1 MRIGIRGRAVV
12 TLSLA
17 LACAIGLAQTPSER
31 DGKLSPMKLEHGV
44 SIDAPIDW
52 IVSNT
57 AGRQA
62 LLGKMASTSGD
73 AGRIAQ
79 KESMVTTLLARQAGP
94 QPFGTSV
101 RIVSQP
107 PNTSEATIA
116 KATEEDLRA
125 YSKQA
130 EMVMSS
136 TLRSLGMELLKLSPL
151 RRVTLAGRPALFSE
165 AVQTTPRGDLYVR
178 QYIVATSDHNFRVTF
193 QMQDRERATWMPM
206 VELMERSIKLA
217 D

>member
-12 TLSLA
+12 ALSLA
-17 LACAIGLAQTPSER
+17 LACAIGLAQAPSER
-31 DGKLSPMKLEHGV
+31 DGKLLPMKLEHGV
-44 SIDAPIDW
+44 TINMPVDW
-52 IVSNT
+52 IASNS

-62 LLGKMASTSGD
+62 MLGKMMSTSGD
-73 AGRIAQ
+73 AERIARG
-79 KESMVTTLLARQAGP
+79 ESTTTTLLARHVGP

-107 PNTSEATIA
+107 HNASEINITTV
-116 KATEEDLRA
+116 TEDDLRA

-130 EMVMSS
+130 ETLMSN
-136 TLRSLGMELLKLSPL
+136 TLRSLNMELLKLSPL
-151 RRVTLAGRPALFSE
+151 RRVKLAGRPALFSE
-165 AVQTTPRGDLYVR
+165 AVETTPRGNLYVR
-178 QYIVATSDHNFRVTF
+178 QYIVATSDHNFHVTF
-193 QMQDRERATWMPM
+193 QMQDSERATWMPM